1 MKVTDFELAREI
13 ADFMKR
19 LYQQQLTTTSGGN
32 ISVRRG
38 DAVFMTPGGTDKG
51 RMETDEI
58 GRLALDGTILD
69 PGFKP
74 TCEAGL
80 HLAVYRARPDITA
93 IVHAHPVTASAFSA
107 SEAEISTS
115 LLAESAAVLGRIGR
129 VPYFHFGTPELAEA
143 AACCAK
149 DYDVFLLNNH
159 GAMTLGSSLLQAF
172 DRLEVLENAAKT
184 TLICEHLLKSG
195 VHFRS

>member
-1 MKVTDFELAREI
+1 MKVTEFELATEI
-13 ADFMKR
+13 AQFMQR
-19 LYQQQLTTTSGGN
+19 LYRQQLTTTSGGN

-38 DAVFMTPGGTDKG
+38 DEVFMTPGGTDKAKI
-51 RMETDEI
+51 ESEEI
-58 GRLALDGTILD
+58 GILALDGSVIT

-80 HLAVYRARPDITA
+80 HLAIDRCRPDVSA

-115 LLAESAAVLGRIGR
+115 LLCESKAVLGKIGR
-129 VPYFHFGTPELAEA
+129 VPFYHFGTSELANAA
-143 AACCAK
+143 AACAC

-159 GAMTLGSSLLQAF
+159 GAVALGSSLLQAF
-172 DRLEVLENAAKT
+172 DRLEVLENAAKIT
-184 TLICEHLLKSG
+184 VICEHTLKAPAKYIP
-195 VHFRS
+195 